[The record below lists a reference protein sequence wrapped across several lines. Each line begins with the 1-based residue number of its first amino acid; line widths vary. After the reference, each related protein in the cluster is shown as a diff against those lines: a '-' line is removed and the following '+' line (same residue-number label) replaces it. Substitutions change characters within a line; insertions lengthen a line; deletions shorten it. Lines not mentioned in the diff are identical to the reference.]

1 MPPFITH
8 NGQTGYF
15 QNGVF
20 MPMSRQQYD
29 MQFGNNPFVAAQQPY
44 TQQQAIPQGVIQPP
58 MAGPLSNEQK
68 ISLKQGDATTTDA
81 VNKPIVQNNQSVN
94 NASVNNNPYIQP
106 MQDFGSIMAGQMY
119 KFNNPNFTAQSQVQK
134 RINNISQPAPESELL
149 QSATNAAQNVTTNSL
164 QNTTSGVLANAATNA
179 ATSNAT
185 TVTDPILQN
194 MGNGQAGFFQDQMQ
208 NASNAAANATQAT
221 SDGLDGLGFSGKWK
235 FSAKQAFSNSKD
247 FFGSEAGQATS
258 MGIGAGLGIATS
270 LAARNASVY
279 DQRVGMSKPNALGTI
294 ASDSTVTQIGLNP
307 LLMGATGGL
316 SAVAGLTIDAI
327 KNSIK
332 YAKQKDKYENKKLA
346 VDTMQSLDDARENM
360 KPDYTGYARNGT
372 QVNPYLKAQYGTEV
386 IVDKK
391 KMNTDSK
398 EYREMYASGNLM
410 RVDEGGMPTMTTE
423 EVVVTAEAPEHLKEK
438 RAMDYLNS
446 EEGER
451 WMYSGK
457 KPKHEEGY
465 SLPLGEREKIYN
477 SIVPAG
483 YPSTE
488 ILPGI
493 YRYLTGTKRNFAENN
508 TDTNRPITSKDD
520 DAWAFFMGMPQKNNT
535 ITESKYRPQNEKN
548 INSKYYTLKN
558 AYKDLHDDDFET
570 HIFNVA
576 NNLFDD
582 EYRNDINNKLSQKSS
597 IIRRRNSNMLG
608 VKTNENTVTGAK
620 SYISPLEHAT
630 FTKGSD
636 DRGNYYSIYDIY
648 DFNIPMQES
657 IGKPYE
663 IYDRVYYK
671 NYNGKNKPMY
681 YTDNELN
688 TIKLNYDNFNSIYKE
703 LNNRN
708 LIDSNFNVYKDDER
722 YNATLKALDKYKSI
736 SKINQQHR
744 LGGMVQNPYIKAQYG
759 TKVIVDGKK
768 INTDSRQYREMYN
781 SGNLMRVDKDGIPIR
796 WSEEDVVVT
805 APMTE
810 EERNRRKWNGGAG
823 TYQPP
828 TASIQSTVPT
838 GTFYTDPSV
847 PYAKLR
853 PEHVNFDQETEEGK
867 KNEAVFRAK
876 ETMDAI
882 KSTPE
887 YKHTLWNAIEKSRG
901 FLDNDEKRGLSD
913 YMMVDGSSRFDMF
926 GIVDNPYLNKNKQ
939 SLYNYQFKNPHG
951 LYYDLENQ
959 RNQNVDYS
967 DVGVLSQRESDLQ
980 GVYGYMKRHK
990 IEDEYDK
997 NRLPEYSF
1005 LKEIM
1010 MVNDPSMDENV
1021 ATAVEEIEHWQQY
1034 RPYKIF
1040 NGDIFKPYRSPYE
1053 NDPGAMHNITP
1064 FEAEVVKKYNTSYDP
1079 YLRLPY
1085 ETAAKKRAAEVFFIQ
1100 NKMLKPGQKMGQ
1112 EHYYYLQK
1120 EYEKSVNGEKTF
1132 VPTNVLQYFEL
1143 SQPTSKQYSKSWDE
1157 YMKDAKKEGL
1167 PLELNLEMIDNEK
1180 NQTKAIQNFRNKQAH
1195 NFIMLSKLLAK
1206 NNKNPSTNEPI
1217 S

>member
-20 MPMSRQQYD
+20 MPMSKQQYD

-68 ISLKQGDATTTDA
+68 ISLKQGDATTTDV
-81 VNKPIVQNNQSVN
+81 VNKPIAQNNQSVN

-208 NASNAAANATQAT
+208 NANNAAANATQAT
-221 SDGLDGLGFSGKWK
+221 SDGLDGLGFSGKWN
-235 FSAKQAFSNSKD
+235 FSPGKAFSNSKD

-258 MGIGAGLGIATS
+258 AGIGAGLGIATS
-270 LAARNASVY
+270 LIGANASKY
-279 DQRVGMSKPNALGTI
+279 DQRVGMSKPNAFSTI
-294 ASDSTVTQIGLNP
+294 AGDSTVTQIGLNP
-307 LLMGATGGL
+307 ALMAATGGL
-316 SAVAGLTIDAI
+316 SAVAGLSIDAV
-327 KNSIK
+327 KNTFK
-332 YAKQKDKYENKKLA
+332 YLKQKDKYDNKKLA
-346 VDTMQSLDDARENM
+346 VDSMQQLDDARENM

-372 QVNPYLKAQYGTEV
+372 QVNPYL
-386 IVDKK
+386 
-391 KMNTDSK
+391 
-398 EYREMYASGNLM
+398 
-410 RVDEGGMPTMTTE
+410 
-423 EVVVTAEAPEHLKEK
+423 
-438 RAMDYLNS
+438 
-446 EEGER
+446 
-451 WMYSGK
+451 
-457 KPKHEEGY
+457 
-465 SLPLGEREKIYN
+465 
-477 SIVPAG
+477 
-483 YPSTE
+483 
-488 ILPGI
+488 
-493 YRYLTGTKRNFAENN
+493 
-508 TDTNRPITSKDD
+508 
-520 DAWAFFMGMPQKNNT
+520 
-535 ITESKYRPQNEKN
+535 
-548 INSKYYTLKN
+548 
-558 AYKDLHDDDFET
+558 
-570 HIFNVA
+570 
-576 NNLFDD
+576 
-582 EYRNDINNKLSQKSS
+582 
-597 IIRRRNSNMLG
+597 
-608 VKTNENTVTGAK
+608 
-620 SYISPLEHAT
+620 
-630 FTKGSD
+630 
-636 DRGNYYSIYDIY
+636 
-648 DFNIPMQES
+648 
-657 IGKPYE
+657 
-663 IYDRVYYK
+663 
-671 NYNGKNKPMY
+671 
-681 YTDNELN
+681 
-688 TIKLNYDNFNSIYKE
+688 
-703 LNNRN
+703 
-708 LIDSNFNVYKDDER
+708 
-722 YNATLKALDKYKSI
+722 
-736 SKINQQHR
+736 
-744 LGGMVQNPYIKAQYG
+744 KAQYG

-847 PYAKLR
+847 PYAKIR
-853 PEHVNFDQETEEGK
+853 PEHVNFDQETEEGR

-901 FLDNDEKRGLSD
+901 FLNEDEKRGFSD
-913 YMMVDGSSRFDMF
+913 YMTIDGDNNWSTFANVDF
-926 GIVDNPYLNKNKQ
+926 PYLDKNKQ
-939 SLYNYQFKNPHG
+939 SLYDYQFKNPYG

-959 RNQNVDYS
+959 RNQVVDYN
-967 DVGVLSQRESDLQ
+967 DVSILSKEEAERTGYD
-980 GVYGYMKRHK
+980 GYMMPKK
-990 IEDEYDK
+990 LEDVYDK
-997 NRLPEYSF
+997 NRLPEYTFS
-1005 LKEIM
+1005 KYIKMKDEP
-1010 MVNDPSMDENV
+1010 NMDEHV
-1021 ATAVEEIEHWQQY
+1021 ATAVEEIEHWQQF
-1034 RPYKIF
+1034 RPYRDLS
-1040 NGDIFKPYRSPYE
+1040 GDIFTPYRSPYE
-1053 NDPGAMHNITP
+1053 NNPGRMHNITP
-1064 FEAEVVKKYNTSYDP
+1064 FEAEVVKKYNTSNDS
-1079 YLRLPY
+1079 YLRDPT

-1100 NKMLKPGQKMGQ
+1100 NKMLKPGQKMGL
-1112 EHYYYLQK
+1112 EHHIYLRK
-1120 EYEKSVNGEKTF
+1120 EYNKWLYNEKTF
-1132 VPTNVLQYFEL
+1132 VPGNVLQYYML
-1143 SQPTSKQYSKSWDE
+1143 SLPSYKDDTKIWNE
-1157 YMKDAKKEGL
+1157 YMDDAQKEGI
-1167 PLELNLEMIDNEK
+1167 PLELNIEKILDEK
-1180 NQTKAIQNFRNKQAH
+1180 NQTKAMQNFRKKQAH